1 MASVRATFWGV
12 SLFILFQ
19 FFMFEG
25 LLNKIIISLALDGC
39 VMIIASEAYTI
50 YLLIFNA
57 RPWNN
62 CYTSQDSFK
71 GISQEFP
78 LRKFFKTCGSKTRL
92 YNERQ
97 WNL

>member
-1 MASVRATFWGV
+1 
-12 SLFILFQ
+12 
-19 FFMFEG
+19 MFEG

>member
-1 MASVRATFWGV
+1 MVSVRVIFWGV
-12 SLFILFQ
+12 SVFILFQ
-19 FFMFEG
+19 LFMFEG
-25 LLNKIIISLALDGC
+25 LFNKIVSLALDGYE
-39 VMIIASEAYTI
+39 MIIASGAYTI
-50 YLLIFNA
+50 YLLIFNV

-62 CYTSQDSFK
+62 CYTSQDRFK
-71 GISQEFP
+71 GISLEVP

>member
-1 MASVRATFWGV
+1 
-12 SLFILFQ
+12 
-19 FFMFEG
+19 MFEG
-25 LLNKIIISLALDGC
+25 LFNKMVISLVLDGY

-50 YLLIFNA
+50 YHLMFNA

-62 CYTSQDSFK
+62 SYTSQDRFK
-71 GISQEFP
+71 GISQEVP